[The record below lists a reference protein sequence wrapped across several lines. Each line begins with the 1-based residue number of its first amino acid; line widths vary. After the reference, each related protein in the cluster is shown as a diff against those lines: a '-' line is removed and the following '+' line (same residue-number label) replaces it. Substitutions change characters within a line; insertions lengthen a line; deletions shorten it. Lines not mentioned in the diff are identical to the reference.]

1 MLDYNIAVVCLTVL
15 IVNTSYG
22 LTAPILPPLLEA
34 RGVSS
39 SLIGFVW
46 SSFSIAVIIV
56 SLIAGKL
63 VDCIGHSKL
72 MSIGCTIM
80 ATAISCYSL
89 AIYIDDDDKYF
100 FLGLAITLN
109 TIQGK
114 FLSFRK
120 IDLPAVAII

>member
-1 MLDYNIAVVCLTVL
+1 MFDYNIAVVCVTVL

-34 RGVSS
+34 KGVSS
-39 SLIGFVW
+39 SLIGLIW
-46 SSFSIAVIIV
+46 SSFSIAVIVV
-56 SLIAGKL
+56 SLIAGKI
-63 VDCIGHSKL
+63 VDCIGHAKL

-89 AIYIDDDDKYF
+89 AIYIEEDDKYF
-100 FLGLAITLN
+100 FLGLAIALN

-114 FLSFRK
+114 FCHFVSRTTKL
-120 IDLPAVAII
+120 VALI